1 MAVSL
6 WRAHKTQLIRVLC
19 SQKLLWPTRSPV
31 KCQQDIHIFH
41 FSLHLFAMPRP
52 LVATID
58 IIALQ
63 SNLALA
69 RRAMPSSKIWAV
81 VKANAYGHGLA
92 SALKGFADADGLS
105 LLEWDV
111 AIQLR
116 ESGWTKPIL
125 MLEGAFDATDLQIAD
140 QHRLQIVVYQ
150 DQQIAM
156 LKDAALSSTLSH
168 PIDVHIKIN
177 TGMNRLGFP
186 VDRVQ
191 SVYALL
197 RSLNCVGKISFMTHF
212 ANAENKL
219 SVLSADSQYQQFR
232 LAIQGLDGEISVANS
247 AAVLLHQDMS
257 AEWIRPGVMLYGASP
272 SNSEAAMYGL
282 RPAMTLQSQLMA
294 IQTLQAGE
302 FVGYGSLF
310 KADKTTRVG
319 VVACG
324 YADGYPRHAKAGTP
338 VLVDGQRVPLI
349 GRVSMDMLTVDVT
362 ALSNVEVGSQVT
374 LWGEGLAIDEVAA
387 ASGTI
392 GYELMC
398 AIAPRVA
405 RAEKN

>member
-1 MAVSL
+1 MPARYS
-6 WRAHKTQLIRVLC
+6 I
-19 SQKLLWPTRSPV
+19 SQ
-31 KCQQDIHIFH
+31 
-41 FSLHLFAMPRP
+41 FSLRLFAMPRP

-58 IIALQ
+58 ITALQ
-63 SNLALA
+63 TNLALA
-69 RRAMPSSKIWAV
+69 RRAMPTSKIWAV
-81 VKANAYGHGLA
+81 VKANAYGHGLT

-105 LLEWDV
+105 LLEWDA

-116 ESGWTKPIL
+116 EAGWAKSIL
-125 MLEGAFDATDLQIAD
+125 MLEGAFDATDLQIAN
-140 QHRLQIVVYQ
+140 QHRLQIVVHQ

-156 LKDAALSSTLSH
+156 LKDAALSSTLSQ

-191 SVYALL
+191 SVYALI
-197 RSLNCVGKISFMTHF
+197 RSLQCVGKISFMTHF

-232 LAIQGLDGEISVANS
+232 LAIQGLEGEISVANS

-272 SNSEAAMYGL
+272 SSSEAAAYGL

-302 FVGYGSLF
+302 FVGYGSSF

-349 GRVSMDMLTVDVT
+349 GRVSRDMLTVDVT
-362 ALSNVEVGSQVT
+362 GLSNVEVGSQVT
-374 LWGEGLAIDEVAA
+374 LWGDGLAIDEVAA

>member
-1 MAVSL
+1 MPARYS
-6 WRAHKTQLIRVLC
+6 I
-19 SQKLLWPTRSPV
+19 SQ
-31 KCQQDIHIFH
+31 
-41 FSLHLFAMPRP
+41 FSLRLFAMPRP

-58 IIALQ
+58 ITALQ
-63 SNLALA
+63 TNLALA
-69 RRAMPSSKIWAV
+69 RRAMPTSKIWAV

-105 LLEWDV
+105 LLEWDA

-116 ESGWTKPIL
+116 EAGWAKPIL

-140 QHRLQIVVYQ
+140 QHRLQIVVHQ

-156 LKDAALSSTLSH
+156 LKDAALSSTSSSALSK
-168 PIDVHIKIN
+168 PLDVHIKIN

-197 RSLNCVGKISFMTHF
+197 RSLPCVGKISFMTHF
-212 ANAENKL
+212 ANAENNHA
-219 SVLSADSQYQQFR
+219 VLNADSQYQKFCS
-232 LAIQGLDGEISVANS
+232 AIQGLDGEISVANS
-247 AAVLLHQDMS
+247 AAVLHHKDMS
-257 AEWIRPGVMLYGASP
+257 AQWIRPGVMLYGASP
-272 SNSEAAMYGL
+272 SNSEAAVYGL

-310 KADKTTRVG
+310 KAEKTTRVG
-319 VVACG
+319 IVACG

-362 ALSNVEVGSQVT
+362 TLTDVEVGAKVT

-387 ASGTI
+387 ASDTI